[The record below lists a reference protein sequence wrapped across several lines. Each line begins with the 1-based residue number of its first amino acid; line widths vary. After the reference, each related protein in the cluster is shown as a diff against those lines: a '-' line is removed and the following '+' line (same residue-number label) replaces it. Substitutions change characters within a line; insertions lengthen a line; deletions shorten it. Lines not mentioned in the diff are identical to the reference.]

1 MHKPTERV
9 VNVLRE
15 IRYSESGLTLKEISD
30 KTNIP
35 MSTLSP
41 IVKTLLMN
49 KFLEQHEN
57 KYVLGLELFKIAN
70 SYVNT
75 SNALTI
81 IKDYM
86 KNIVDECNEICQLGI
101 YEKSGQVFYLAKVEP
116 TQSIKIISN
125 VGTKI
130 AANASALGKALLS
143 QFSENEI
150 REVFKDGMKKY
161 TENTITSVD
170 KLIKQIDEFKEVGY
184 FEEMGEV
191 SEDIRCIAIP
201 LIIRKNIV
209 AALSISV
216 PIFRANEE
224 RILNIKNI
232 LLKYKSRIETSLI
245 GFENDLV
252 NL

>member
-9 VNVLRE
+9 IEILKE
-15 IRYSESGLTLKEISD
+15 IRYSDEGLTVKEISTQT
-30 KTNIP
+30 KIP

-41 IVKTLLMN
+41 IIKTLVDN

-86 KNIVDECNEICQLGI
+86 KNIVDEVNEICQLGI
-101 YEKSGQVFYLAKVEP
+101 YEKSGYVFYLAKVEP
-116 TQSIKIISN
+116 IQSIKIISN

-130 AANASALGKALLS
+130 AANASSLGKALLS
-143 QFSENEI
+143 QFSESEI
-150 REVFKDGMKKY
+150 KEIFKDGMKTY
-161 TENTITSVD
+161 TKNTVGSVD
-170 KLIKQIDEFKEVGY
+170 ELIDEIENFKKIGYYEEV
-184 FEEMGEV
+184 GEV
-191 SEDIRCIAIP
+191 SEDIRCIAVP
-201 LIIRKNIV
+201 LEIKNKVV
-209 AALSISV
+209 AALSISI
-216 PIFRANEE
+216 PIFRANDE
-224 RILNIKNI
+224 RIKLVKETLI
-232 LLKYKSRIETSLI
+232 KYKTRIEASLV
-245 GFENDLV
+245 GFENELM